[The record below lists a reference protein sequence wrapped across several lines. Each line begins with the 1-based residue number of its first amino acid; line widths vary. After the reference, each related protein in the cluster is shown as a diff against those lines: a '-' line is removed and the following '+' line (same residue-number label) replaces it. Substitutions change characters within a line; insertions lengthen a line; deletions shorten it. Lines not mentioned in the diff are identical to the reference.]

1 MSMITIET
9 IVSELNSAPEPLLA
23 EVLGFIRAAKSKVVN
38 ESNQTETLEISQ
50 KIDQANRD
58 RSITKLLESFQT
70 DDVTLEMIDA
80 EVEDVRAE
88 LYARQKS
95 L

>member
-1 MSMITIET
+1 MITIET

-23 EVLGFIRAAKSKVVN
+23 EVLSFIRAAKSKVIN
-38 ESNQTETLEISQ
+38 ESNQTETLEIKRELDRAS
-50 KIDQANRD
+50 RD
-58 RSITKLLESFQT
+58 RTLTRLLESFQT
-70 DDVTLEMIDA
+70 DELTLETIDA

-88 LYARQKS
+88 LYAKQKA